1 MNHINHS
8 TTKGIAAY
16 RMNHFR
22 ELAEE
27 NGVPLYLVVALADV
41 LGPNEDYDGL
51 VTEVED
57 LALEMHGDFDSFF
70 GW

>member
-1 MNHINHS
+1 MTHTNRS
-8 TTKGIAAY
+8 TKVNAR

-22 ELAEE
+22 QLAEE

-41 LGPNEDYDGL
+41 LGPSEDFDGL

-57 LALEMHGDFDSFF
+57 LAYELDRNPDYLD
-70 GW
+70 W

>member
-1 MNHINHS
+1 MTHTNRS
-8 TTKGIAAY
+8 TKKVNAY

-22 ELAEE
+22 QLAEE

-41 LGPNEDYDGL
+41 LGPSEDFDGL

-57 LALEMHGDFDSFF
+57 LAYELDRNPDYLD
-70 GW
+70 W